1 MRIRVLGALAVA
13 DFLER
18 TRRPGYLV
26 TLAAAVLLGYL
37 ALPPASSRWV
47 VMNAGGYRGVYNSA
61 WAGTVT
67 ALAGAL
73 WLMGAGFYVVRS
85 AIERDR
91 QTGVGQIL
99 AATPLRNAGYLAGKF
114 LSNLMVLASMAAVL
128 AVTALAMQLARG
140 ESRSVGLGAL
150 LLPYAL
156 FTLPVL
162 VLTAAAAV
170 LAETIPGLRGGLGNI
185 GWFFVW
191 MVFAISGGGVPLG
204 FGPARTSMRL
214 AMAAQHLRPA
224 EFSVGFTQVEH
235 PLQAFAWPGLAPSGG
250 FVAARL
256 VVIAVGCCLAIGPAA
271 WFGRFDPARD
281 RGWPRGRARGR
292 GRAALGEAPAPDPVP
307 QPSMNVALGRMELPH
322 IHIHRR
328 PAAVPGV
335 AAPFAGPAA
344 GAAPAVPAV
353 PAVYRPL
360 PRTGAGPRR
369 AFGRLLAGEVRILVQ
384 GTSRWWWLAAAAV
397 NVAGLAVPASLVKP
411 AGASTA
417 LLLSA
422 AWIWPVLIWSR
433 LGTQRRENGLE
444 TLLGSYP
451 AACRQL
457 AAEWAAGLVLT
468 AFVGLG
474 PLLRMALAADGPR
487 VTAWLAGALF
497 IPALALL
504 LGTATRTH
512 RTFQVLYVLLWYAA
526 VNQVA
531 AADYMGTVLAAGRPA
546 GPSAL
551 SVAGAGA
558 VMLVATFT
566 IRAARHAAR

>member
-1 MRIRVLGALAVA
+1 
-13 DFLER
+13 
-18 TRRPGYLV
+18 
-26 TLAAAVLLGYL
+26 
-37 ALPPASSRWV
+37 
-47 VMNAGGYRGVYNSA
+47 
-61 WAGTVT
+61 
-67 ALAGAL
+67 
-73 WLMGAGFYVVRS
+73 
-85 AIERDR
+85 
-91 QTGVGQIL
+91 
-99 AATPLRNAGYLAGKF
+99 
-114 LSNLMVLASMAAVL
+114 
-128 AVTALAMQLARG
+128 VTALAMQLARG

-292 GRAALGEAPAPDPVP
+292 GRGRAAL
-307 QPSMNVALGRMELPH
+307 
-322 IHIHRR
+322 
-328 PAAVPGV
+328 GV

>member
-1 MRIRVLGALAVA
+1 MRTRVLGALAVA

-18 TRRPGYLV
+18 TRRPAYLV
-26 TLAAAVLLGYL
+26 TLAGAVVLGYL

-47 VMNAGGYRGVYNSA
+47 IMNAGGYRGVYTSA

-91 QTGVGQIL
+91 QTGVGQVL

-140 ESRSVGLGAL
+140 ESSSVGLGVL

-185 GWFFVW
+185 GWLFVW

-204 FGPARTSMRL
+204 FGLARASMRA
-214 AMAAQHLRPA
+214 AMTAQHLRPA

-235 PLQAFAWPGLAPSGG
+235 PLHAFAWAGLAPSGG

-256 VVIAVGCCLAIGPAA
+256 AVIAISIGLAVMPAA

-281 RGWPRGRARGR
+281 RARARVTR
-292 GRAALGEAPAPDPVP
+292 GEASAVDPVP
-307 QPSMNVALGRMELPH
+307 QPSVNAALGHIELPH
-322 IHIHRR
+322 VHTHLQ

-335 AAPFAGPAA
+335 AAPFADLAAGVMPAA
-344 GAAPAVPAV
+344 RAA
-353 PAVYRPL
+353 AVYRPL
-360 PRTGAGPRR
+360 PRTGAGPRL

-384 GTSRWWWLAAAAV
+384 GTSRWWWLVAAAV
-397 NVAGLAVPASLVKP
+397 DVAGLAVPAGLVKP
-411 AGASTA
+411 AGAGTA

-422 AWIWPVLIWSR
+422 AWVWPVLIWSR
-433 LGTQRRENGLE
+433 LGTQRRENGLD

-451 AACRQL
+451 GAYRQL
-457 AAEWAAGLVLT
+457 AAEWAAGLALT
-468 AFVGLG
+468 ALAGLG
-474 PLLRMALAADGPR
+474 PLLRMALTADGPR
-487 VTAWLAGALF
+487 VAAWLAGALF

-504 LGTATRTH
+504 LGTVTRTH
-512 RTFQVLYVLLWYAA
+512 RTFQALYVLLWYAA

-546 GPSAL
+546 GPPAL

-558 VMLVATFT
+558 AMLAVTFA